1 MKLLLRAYVLL
12 VAALFVA
19 SPAVAKTVYIVAIV
33 PSDVGKVYI
42 TGNDPVL
49 GMWNPHVAEMKAD
62 GTKRI
67 FAIDAPKGAKVSYK
81 FTLGSWDREA
91 LGEDGLPLT
100 DNYTLT
106 IGDQLYYRHVIP
118 GFKGDPTQTVY
129 VAAIVPDGTGPVYIT
144 GSTPA
149 LGPWNPH
156 AVEMARD
163 GKYRVYAFTAPRGT
177 GLEYKFTL
185 GSWATEALG
194 SDGKP
199 HQENYRLIVGAQQ
212 IYETNI
218 AGFKSTP

>member
-12 VAALFVA
+12 VAALVVA

-163 GKYRVYAFTAPRGT
+163 GNIAFTPSPLLAERGWNTSSRWAAGRPKRSAQTASRTRRTT
-177 GLEYKFTL
+177 G
-185 GSWATEALG
+185 
-194 SDGKP
+194 
-199 HQENYRLIVGAQQ
+199 
-212 IYETNI
+212 
-218 AGFKSTP
+218 